1 MQKPICPLNPSP
13 LADLFAK
20 LWWELEAK
28 FAHVHTSG
36 APDCGTGFRLL
47 DQAIQASVNKNIA
60 AEITNYLRGQCPA
73 GWPPIADPVQRQ
85 LLVAQRIDAAF
96 ALIHPRNL
104 GTTSNALMF
113 PETARR
119 YLDSLFLDG
128 SYNDPRATGPWG
140 AAGTAPLVIPK
151 PPISP
156 VRSMPDGDE
165 EETAPNLGSAA
176 HLGDYFENLQLL
188 AWPGQPAYRKINYRV
203 MPFFDNAVALPRR
216 PRIGFVPLAQARDD
230 LEFKQ
235 LWAGGECR
243 VCVSVSKEAAFA
255 ERAAK
260 AIEVV
265 SREGAHIAIFPEMC
279 CSPAV
284 VEAIRKSLRETA
296 RETAPLLVIAG
307 SGPLPHPDKT
317 EGPPCNAAQ
326 VLNRLG
332 ETLWTQQ
339 KINPHRMQPHRA
351 ARMIGPVTE
360 DVAEHFHPGDT
371 LQVRDDLAIGRLMV
385 LICEDF
391 VQDKPGR
398 HALSALRPDWVFVP
412 ILDGPVEVSGWVH
425 QETFDA
431 AKRHGCRVI
440 VGNSLVLAA
449 LDGSP
454 PLQDCGI
461 GLMVD
466 DERPRRI
473 RIMSPKN
480 GPACDD
486 PIVVIAEWDP
496 DDWPETDIDVV
507 ERTDE
512 DDKKG

>member
-1 MQKPICPLNPSP
+1 MSDCSLS
-13 LADLFAK
+13 LADLFAE
-20 LWWELEAK
+20 LWWELDTQ
-28 FAHVHTSG
+28 FGDVHASG
-36 APDCGTGFRLL
+36 APDCGTDFGLL
-47 DQAIQASVNKNIA
+47 DQAIQASINGGIA
-60 AEITNYLRGQCPA
+60 AEITGYLHGQCPA
-73 GWPPIADPVQRQ
+73 GWPSITNPVQRK
-85 LLVAQRIDAAF
+85 LLVAQRIDAVF

-104 GTTSNALMF
+104 GTTSGALMF
-113 PETARR
+113 AETARR

-140 AAGTAPLVIPK
+140 VAGTAPRVIPK
-151 PPISP
+151 PPITP

-165 EETAPNLGSAA
+165 EEPAPKPGSAA
-176 HLGDYFENLQLL
+176 HLADYFENLQLL

-260 AIEVV
+260 AIEAL

-279 CSPAV
+279 CSPTV
-284 VEAIRKSLRETA
+284 VEAIRKSLRETE

-307 SGPLPHPDKT
+307 SGSLPHPDKA
-317 EGPPCNAAQ
+317 EGPPFNAAQ
-326 VLNRLG
+326 VLNRFG
-332 ETLWTQQ
+332 DTLWTQQ
-339 KINPHRMQPHRA
+339 KINPHRMKPHRA
-351 ARMIGPVTE
+351 KRMVGPVTE
-360 DVAEHFHPGDT
+360 DVTEHFHPGDT
-371 LQVRDDLAIGRLMV
+371 LQVRDDPAIGRLMV

-398 HALSALRPDWVFVP
+398 HACDVVRPDWVFMP
-412 ILDGPVEVSGWVH
+412 ILDGPVEESGWVH
-425 QETFDA
+425 RETYDA
-431 AKRHGCRVI
+431 AGRHGCRVI

-449 LDGSP
+449 RDGSP
-454 PLQDCGI
+454 PLQDCGF

-466 DERPRRI
+466 DEQPRRF
-473 RIMSPKN
+473 RIVSPKDGSAGN
-480 GPACDD
+480 D
-486 PIVVIAEWDP
+486 PIVVIADWEP
-496 DDWPETDIDVV
+496 DLWEETGVTV
-507 ERTDE
+507 AERMDE
-512 DDKKG
+512 DDKRG